1 MPPSAE
7 KLGADE
13 LAEALLE
20 SLACET
26 RVRAILPLHASDW
39 QAGALALAVLAVR
52 EDVGPCAASAWLMA
66 VLARLDP
73 SKCPSAWQE
82 ALVGAF
88 GLHSPPFFALPQPI
102 RFGSWQDGILQER
115 NFSPP
120 SVPNLSLISLFFALP
135 PLLPLCIGVDGK
147 WEWRI
152 IFYKRRKEGHWRVI
166 LLAFCAHATQN
177 ASERT
182 RGERVAEMGPAP
194 W

>member
-73 SKCPSAWQE
+73 SKSRAPGRKRSSVHSVCTALLSSRCHSRSASADGKMASCRNETSCPPPSPTSLLSPYFSLFRPSFPSASV
-82 ALVGAF
+82 LKMGGANHF
-88 GLHSPPFFALPQPI
+88 LRAPE
-102 RFGSWQDGILQER
+102 RGSLESNSARI
-115 NFSPP
+115 
-120 SVPNLSLISLFFALP
+120 
-135 PLLPLCIGVDGK
+135 
-147 WEWRI
+147 WRACHPECL
-152 IFYKRRKEGHWRVI
+152 RENTGG
-166 LLAFCAHATQN
+166 TG
-177 ASERT
+177 S
-182 RGERVAEMGPAP
+182 
-194 W
+194 